1 MSYHNLLL
9 IGVCGGSAS
18 GKSSISKYIL
28 NYFGKEKCGIIEVDS
43 YYNDLS
49 HIRFEEREKNN
60 FDHPDAFDFNLLYQD
75 IKQLKNSTLIKIP
88 SYDYITH
95 TRNKKKIKIKNNP
108 IVIIEGI
115 FSIYYKKLRD
125 VIDLKIYLDTPEIIS
140 KSRRIIR
147 DKESRGRTEK
157 SILKQYQKT
166 VYPMY
171 VEFVKPL
178 MKYSNLIIKDNSV
191 NSNGINILNDYINA
205 ILDEKL

>member
-1 MSYHNLLL
+1 MKTTL
-9 IGVCGGSAS
+9 IGITGGSGS
-18 GKSSISKYIL
+18 GKTYLAKQIINNYGKDKISLIQ
-28 NYFGKEKCGIIEVDS
+28 VDS
-43 YYNDLS
+43 YYKDLKYLTMDK
-49 HIRFEEREKNN
+49 REKNN
-60 FDHPDAFDFNLLYQD
+60 FDHPDAFDFNLLYQH
-75 IKQLKNSTLIKIP
+75 ITQLKNSTLIEIP

-95 TRNKKKIKIKNNP
+95 TRNEKKIKIKNNS

-125 VIDLKIYLDTPEIIS
+125 IIDLKIYLDTPEIIS
-140 KSRRIIR
+140 KNRRIIR

-191 NSNGINILNDYINA
+191 NSNGINILNDYINS